1 MSARDKLNFVKDG
14 VSKLPP
20 GFQFEPTDEEIVFQY
35 LAPKIFSYPLP
46 ALVIPE
52 ISIGKFDPWE
62 LPGDF
67 DQDRYIFCNK
77 ENGNS
82 TIRVTSGGFWKL
94 ATGLDKQITCL
105 KWMPI
110 VGIKRT
116 FIFYKGK
123 NSRAN
128 SRTDWLMHEYHIAHV
143 GNTQSTNSQEI
154 GNWILCHIFLNKRN
168 NKSEDTDSS
177 SSSSSSYS
185 DSSVLTE
192 VSSNISSDD

>member
-1 MSARDKLNFVKDG
+1 MS
-14 VSKLPP
+14 S
-20 GFQFEPTDEEIVFQY
+20 ECITDNYNVRKHY
-35 LAPKIFSYPLP
+35 Y
-46 ALVIPE
+46 V
-52 ISIGKFDPWE
+52 
-62 LPGDF
+62 GDF

-123 NSRAN
+123 NSRVN
-128 SRTDWLMHEYHIAHV
+128 SRTDWLMHEYHIVHV
-143 GNTQSTNSQEI
+143 GNTQSTNSQVTFT
-154 GNWILCHIFLNKRN
+154 GLSLILWHSNMSSIDPKFSYDIILGVLN
-168 NKSEDTDSS
+168 
-177 SSSSSSYS
+177 
-185 DSSVLTE
+185 LT
-192 VSSNISSDD
+192 VRYIRHSIHTQVYLA

>member
-1 MSARDKLNFVKDG
+1 MS
-14 VSKLPP
+14 S
-20 GFQFEPTDEEIVFQY
+20 ECITDNYSVRKHY
-35 LAPKIFSYPLP
+35 H
-46 ALVIPE
+46 V
-52 ISIGKFDPWE
+52 
-62 LPGDF
+62 GDF

-143 GNTQSTNSQEI
+143 GNTQSTNSQVTFT
-154 GNWILCHIFLNKRN
+154 GLTLIL
-168 NKSEDTDSS
+168 
-177 SSSSSSYS
+177 
-185 DSSVLTE
+185 
-192 VSSNISSDD
+192 